1 MTNNTRLDSVLARQR
16 KLIVAN
22 LAATSALV
30 GTLCASLLALL

>member
-1 MTNNTRLDSVLARQR
+1 MNNTRLDTVLLRQR

-30 GTLCASLLALL
+30 GCLCGSILALL

>member
-1 MTNNTRLDSVLARQR
+1 MTNTRFDSVLSRQR

-30 GTLCASLLALL
+30 GSLCVGLLALF